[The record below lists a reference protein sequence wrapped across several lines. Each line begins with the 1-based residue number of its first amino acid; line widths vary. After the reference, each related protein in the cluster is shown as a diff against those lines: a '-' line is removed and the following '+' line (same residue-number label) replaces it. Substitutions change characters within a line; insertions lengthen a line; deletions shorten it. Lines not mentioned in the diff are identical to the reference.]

1 MRAGTEQ
8 DTLPFVRLYVKE
20 ECGHFPP
27 RSIISGVPRLNIV
40 PSPCPQ
46 VVVSPYDEALF
57 PRFKQIFEPQPEDS
71 PLRYFARDRG
81 EIPVTVVLEN
91 RSEKAITALSCRW
104 RKIDRSGELRDH
116 RVSSD
121 SYFEDVFRAV
131 ATPGSRHL
139 IGPSESL
146 DEAMLDHAQAG
157 GSFIGGKFSGSTIGL
172 AAVVEE
178 TFEIDLIVFADG
190 EIAGPDPDRF
200 AAFLRCRKRAAE
212 FVAQQVRLA
221 DVEGRDATPVIS
233 ALAEIPH
240 LGRPGHGQYDPL
252 VHWTVEF
259 AREFLQRSK
268 RKIAGRD
275 MREVEL
281 RRLENRPELPKF
293 YRRQSSA

>member
-1 MRAGTEQ
+1 
-8 DTLPFVRLYVKE
+8 
-20 ECGHFPP
+20 
-27 RSIISGVPRLNIV
+27 VPRLNIV

-46 VVVSPYDEALF
+46 VVVTPYDEARF
-57 PRFKQIFEPQPEDS
+57 PKFKQIFEPQAEDS
-71 PLRYFARDRG
+71 PLRYFARDTG

-91 RSEKAITALSCRW
+91 TSEKAITGLSYRW
-104 RKIDRSGELRDH
+104 RKLDQSGKLRDH

-121 SYFEDVFRAV
+121 SYFVDVFRAV

-139 IGPSESL
+139 IGPSGSL
-146 DEAMLDHAQAG
+146 DEAMLDHARAG
-157 GSFIGGKFSGSTIGL
+157 GSFIGGKFGGSTKPL
-172 AAVVEE
+172 AEVVEE

-200 AAFLRCRKRAAE
+200 AALLQCRKRAAE
-212 FVAQQVRLA
+212 FVAQHVRLA
-221 DVEGRDATPVIS
+221 DAEGRDATPVIS

-268 RKIAGRD
+268 RKIGDRD

-293 YRRQSSA
+293 YRRQKPE